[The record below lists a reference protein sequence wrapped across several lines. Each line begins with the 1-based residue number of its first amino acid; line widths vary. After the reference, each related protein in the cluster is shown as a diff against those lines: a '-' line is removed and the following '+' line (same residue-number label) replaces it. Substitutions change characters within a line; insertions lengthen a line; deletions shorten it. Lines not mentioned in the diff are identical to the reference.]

1 MAAYAFNFVISLRVI
16 NVLTG
21 SMPVPES
28 INLNEERKYLMKIDT
43 HLLKFMVFASF
54 LTATPLQANAASQIL
69 VTIGAMHVS
78 SDDLN
83 AAMSSSPFATQA
95 ASMDEDDQA
104 GLRGDMLRRLVA
116 ARLLALD
123 AQRLGLDKARAYQQ
137 DIENFRQGL
146 LYRFYMDK
154 LRERIVIPANT
165 LAAMKQ
171 QFKGDM
177 EGMTAAKAAYVA
189 DQFRTLKLATV
200 QNLLQHDNTR
210 LHEDRITDGIKADTV
225 LMEGKSFRIKYA
237 DIVDPKE
244 HAVLPNPEWVRE
256 QLYKRGE
263 LLLVAKAADKEG
275 VDVSDKLKQYQSE
288 HLPAVMMEAKTREW
302 IPDEKTM
309 HEWFD
314 SHPDVARI
322 PERRH
327 VGQLVVGTRKEAET
341 LRARIIGG
349 ESLFTLAGEL
359 SIDPVGR
366 KQKGDMGWFV
376 EGRGMPELD
385 KALSRLEDDK
395 ISKVI
400 ETKAGFHLLTIL
412 ERKPGEQKTYSE
424 VHERVRQMIIDEK
437 LPPYLGE
444 LERRYKVSWKVFQTP
459 AEKET
464 RQTAM

>member
-1 MAAYAFNFVISLRVI
+1 
-16 NVLTG
+16 
-21 SMPVPES
+21 
-28 INLNEERKYLMKIDT
+28 MKIDI
-43 HLLKFMVFASF
+43 HLLKILALASFFASS
-54 LTATPLQANAASQIL
+54 PLLANAEPQIL
-69 VTIGAMHVS
+69 VTIGSMQVS

-83 AAMSSSPFATQA
+83 AAMASSPFATQA
-95 ASMDEDDQA
+95 TSMDEEDQA

-123 AQRLGLDKARAYQQ
+123 AQRRGLDKTKTYQQ
-137 DIENFRQGL
+137 DMESFRQGL

-154 LRERIVIPANT
+154 LRERIVIPADT

-189 DQFRTLKLATV
+189 DQFRTLKLATL
-200 QNLLQHDNTR
+200 QNLLQQDNTR
-210 LHEDRITDGIKADTV
+210 LHEDRIKAGIKADTV

-244 HAVLPNPEWVRE
+244 HAAQPNPEWVKE
-256 QLYKRGE
+256 QLYNRGE

-275 VDVSDKLKQYQSE
+275 VDVSGKLKQYQSE
-288 HLPAVMMEAKTREW
+288 RLPAVMLETKTKEW
-302 IPDEKTM
+302 IPSEKTLR
-309 HEWFD
+309 EWFGK
-314 SHPDVARI
+314 HPEVARI

-327 VGQLVVGTRKEAET
+327 VGQLVVGTRKEAEA
-341 LRARIIGG
+341 LRARIIKG

-366 KQKGDMGWFV
+366 KQNGDMGWFV

-385 KALSRLEDDK
+385 KALSRLGDDK
-395 ISKVI
+395 LSEVI

-412 ERKPGEQKTYSE
+412 ERKPGEQKTYPD
-424 VHERVRQMIIDEK
+424 VRNRIRQMIINEK

-444 LERRYKVSWKVFQTP
+444 LERRYKVSWKVIQAP
-459 AEKET
+459 AEKEPKQPT
-464 RQTAM
+464 KQLL